1 MIGIVDYGLSNISS
15 VLNAVKKL
23 DYNCEIII
31 DPKKLNNVDKIILPG
46 VGSFKKATINLKKLN
61 LFESLKN
68 FILIK
73 KKPFL
78 GICLGMQLLYDHSSE
93 DGGAY
98 GLGVLGGKVKQLIPT
113 KEFKVPNV
121 GWREIEIIN
130 QGSLINQLDEKP
142 IFYFVHKY
150 ACYSERKTN
159 TIAELNYINKF
170 DCIVEKKN
178 IFATQFHPEKSQKIG
193 LKILNN
199 FLKI

>member
-1 MIGIVDYGLSNISS
+1 
-15 VLNAVKKL
+15 
-23 DYNCEIII
+23 
-31 DPKKLNNVDKIILPG
+31 
-46 VGSFKKATINLKKLN
+46 
-61 LFESLKN
+61 
-68 FILIK
+68 
-73 KKPFL
+73 
-78 GICLGMQLLYDHSSE
+78 MQLLYDHSSE

-150 ACYSERKTN
+150 AYSERKTN

-170 DCIVEKKN
+170 DCIVENN
-178 IFATQFHPEKSQKIG
+178 IFATQFH
-193 LKILNN
+193 LKRVQRSG
-199 FLKI
+199 